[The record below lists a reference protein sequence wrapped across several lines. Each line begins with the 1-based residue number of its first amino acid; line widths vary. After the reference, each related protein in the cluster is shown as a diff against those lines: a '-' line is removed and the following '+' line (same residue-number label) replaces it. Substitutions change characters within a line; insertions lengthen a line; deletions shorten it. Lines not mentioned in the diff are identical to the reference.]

1 MRSIC
6 KNVTVAGRRT
16 SVRMEPIMWQCLD
29 EICRREGRTVHEIVT
44 LIDRLRGDG
53 GLTAALR
60 IFLVGYL
67 QQAASR
73 SPGLLSTA
81 AAGTTAAGATA
92 AGPRPAPHPILG
104 MSDEAAGYNPG
115 ARRYSPA
122 FEDAIRIFDTLD
134 D

>member
-16 SVRMEPIMWQCLD
+16 SVRMEPIMWQCLE

-73 SPGLLSTA
+73 SAGLLS
-81 AAGTTAAGATA
+81 AAGAA

-104 MSDEAAGYNPG
+104 MSEEAAGYNPG

>member
-29 EICRREGRTVHEIVT
+29 EICQREGRTVHEIVT

-73 SPGLLSTA
+73 P
-81 AAGTTAAGATA
+81 AGIP

-104 MSDEAAGYNPG
+104 LSDEQTGYSPG
-115 ARRYSPA
+115 GRRYSPA